1 MMDRHEDSVTG
12 RVKSIFFQNP
22 TNFFKILLID
32 ITATTIT
39 WTEPDIV
46 VTGTFGDLKKTR
58 RTRLPG
64 MLWTIRNMVSSF
76 KRIITMWIGL
86 RIKRD

>member
-46 VTGTFGDLKKTR
+46 VTGTFGILKKMR

-64 MLWTIRNMVSSF
+64 MSWTIRNMASSF

>member
-46 VTGTFGDLKKTR
+46 VTGTFGDIKEDETYR
-58 RTRLPG
+58 ACRGPSEI
-64 MLWTIRNMVSSF
+64 WPAVSS
-76 KRIITMWIGL
+76 G
-86 RIKRD
+86 